1 MSEPRA
7 LRQDP
12 QVEALAALAHE
23 QWSGWMRYLFAQCP
37 ELYTGSR
44 LIPVEWATRWVRQMK
59 TPYAELSETEKDSDR
74 TEARRVLA
82 VLAAAGSPPS
92 PPIYLRQLITDVLN
106 NEPCSCYVYGGPCA
120 RCKLAYD
127 ELKAALV
134 GSPPSPPVEFEKCS
148 ALWDERFRRLVK
160 TLRTQAEEANAP
172 TMARRFEQCEDAIV
186 TLLLWGSPS
195 SPETRIKWHCPHC
208 GRQGPIYRCPSCA
221 GSPPSPE
228 TENK

>member
-23 QWSGWMRYLFAQCP
+23 QWSGWMRYLFAQFP
-37 ELYTGSR
+37 KLYTGSR

-92 PPIYLRQLITDVLN
+92 P
-106 NEPCSCYVYGGPCA
+106 
-120 RCKLAYD
+120 
-127 ELKAALV
+127 
-134 GSPPSPPVEFEKCS
+134 
-148 ALWDERFRRLVK
+148 
-160 TLRTQAEEANAP
+160 
-172 TMARRFEQCEDAIV
+172 
-186 TLLLWGSPS
+186 
-195 SPETRIKWHCPHC
+195 
-208 GRQGPIYRCPSCA
+208 
-221 GSPPSPE
+221 E
-228 TENK
+228 TEKT

>member
-92 PPIYLRQLITDVLN
+92 P
-106 NEPCSCYVYGGPCA
+106 
-120 RCKLAYD
+120 
-127 ELKAALV
+127 
-134 GSPPSPPVEFEKCS
+134 
-148 ALWDERFRRLVK
+148 
-160 TLRTQAEEANAP
+160 
-172 TMARRFEQCEDAIV
+172 
-186 TLLLWGSPS
+186 
-195 SPETRIKWHCPHC
+195 
-208 GRQGPIYRCPSCA
+208 
-221 GSPPSPE
+221 E
-228 TENK
+228 TEKT